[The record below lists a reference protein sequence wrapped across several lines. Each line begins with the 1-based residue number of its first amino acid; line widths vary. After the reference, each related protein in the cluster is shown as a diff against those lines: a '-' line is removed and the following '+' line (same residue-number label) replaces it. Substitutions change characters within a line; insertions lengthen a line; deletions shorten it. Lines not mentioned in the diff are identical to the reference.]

1 MNVNKAVIMAGGFG
15 TRLRP
20 LTMEIPKP
28 MVPLANVPMME
39 HIVHLLKR
47 HGIHRMLS
55 VLYFHPE
62 VITSYF
68 GDGIRW
74 NIEMEYVLATADYGT
89 AGSIKNAE
97 AHLRD
102 GRFLIISGDV
112 LTDFDL
118 TAAIQFHHE
127 RRALATIVLTRAA
140 NPLQYGIVITDQTGR
155 ICRFLEKPSWGEV
168 FSDTINTGIYI
179 LEAAVLDLIP
189 SGREFD
195 FSKDLFPLMLEQGD
209 ALYGYIAEGYWRDIG
224 NLSEYQ
230 QAHYDVLS
238 GAVSLHIGGQRQD
251 NVWLGTNCNIGNN
264 VEFRGKV
271 IVGDGTE
278 IGDGVVLDN
287 CVIGRHCRIGA
298 ASRIVRSV
306 LWDNVSIGIGCS
318 IEADVLASDVEL
330 GDRVTVLDNVF
341 IAARCHIGNN
351 AVLQPNIKLWPD
363 KVVEPYAIVARSM
376 IQEEKWSREL
386 FTEARITGSSNIE
399 MNPEFAARLG
409 TAIGTALPVGS
420 VVIASRDAD
429 TTSRMIKRALVAGL
443 LSAGIAIEDM
453 QMTAIPQTRLATKS
467 RQAAAGLHVRRSF
480 RNPTM
485 TDIIL
490 IGSDGR
496 DISGEL
502 AKKIERYFYGEDIR
516 RVPYER
522 VGQIRYPE
530 RQQETYIADY
540 LRRLDTALIA
550 QRHFRILIDYSFGLA
565 VNIFP
570 GILGSLGVTALALN
584 SYLDPYHAS
593 LTASDQENRREIS
606 GIMRS
611 LGYEIGF
618 KIDPGAE
625 RIALVDDRG
634 YWFSSMR
641 LLTIVT
647 KLFLESNRS
656 HAPFAIAV
664 PIEATSEVDM
674 IAAEYG
680 VTVIRTKNS
689 HTAMMEATRNEKIR
703 FVGGTR
709 GGFIFPE
716 YSVATDGLY
725 TVAKILEMLAKTG
738 FVLSELDNTL
748 PKRYQARRSI
758 ACPWHKKGTV
768 MRYAMEWSSNFYR
781 ELIDGVKV
789 FLPSNRS
796 VLILPSSGAGEV
808 TIVAEADAADEA
820 ERVADEIA
828 GYVEKWKNAD

>member
-1 MNVNKAVIMAGGFG
+1 MAGGFG

-20 LTMEIPKP
+20 LTMDIPKP
-28 MVPLANVPMME
+28 MVPVANAPMME
-39 HIVHLLKR
+39 HIVQLLKR
-47 HGIHRMLS
+47 HGICRMLS
-55 VLYFHPE
+55 VLYFQPE
-62 VITSYF
+62 AITHYF
-68 GDGIRW
+68 GDGSRW
-74 NIEMEYVLATADYGT
+74 DIEMEYVLATADYGT

-97 AHLRD
+97 AYLRS

-118 TAAIQFHHE
+118 TAAMRFHHE
-127 RRALATIVLTRAA
+127 RSALVTIVLTRTA
-140 NPLQYGIVITDQTGR
+140 NPLQYGIVITDEQGR

-179 LEAAVLDLIP
+179 LEPSVLDLIP
-189 SGREFD
+189 AGREFD
-195 FSKDLFPLMLEQGD
+195 FSKDLFPLMLERGE

-224 NLSEYQ
+224 NLNEYQ

-238 GAVSLHIGGQRQD
+238 SVVSLHISGQRRG
-251 NVWLGTNCNIGNN
+251 NVWLSTNCSIGKN
-264 VEFRGKV
+264 VEFRGAV
-271 IVGDGTE
+271 IVGEGTE
-278 IGDGVVLDN
+278 IGDGVLLDN

-298 ASRIVRSV
+298 ASRIIRSV
-306 LWDNVSIGIGCS
+306 LWDNVSTGTGCS
-318 IEADVLASDVEL
+318 IEADVIASDVEL
-330 GDRVTVLDNVF
+330 GDQVTVSDNVF
-341 IAARCHIGNN
+341 IAARCRIGSH
-351 AVLQPNIKLWPD
+351 AMLQPNIKLWPD
-363 KVVEPYAIVARSM
+363 KIVEPYAIVARSM
-376 IQEEKWSREL
+376 IQEEKWTREL
-386 FTEARITGSSNIE
+386 FTEARITGSSNVE

-409 TAIGTALPVGS
+409 TAIGTALPIGS
-420 VVIASRDAD
+420 IVIASRDAD

-443 LSAGIAIEDM
+443 LSAGITVEDM
-453 QMTAIPQTRLATKS
+453 QMTAIPQTRIATRS

-502 AKKIERYFYGEDIR
+502 AKKIERYFHGEDIR
-516 RVPYER
+516 RVSFER

-530 RQQETYIADY
+530 RQQETYVTDY

-550 QRHFRILIDYSFGLA
+550 QRRFRILIDYSFGLA
-565 VNIFP
+565 ANIFP

-584 SYLDPYHAS
+584 SYLDPYRAS
-593 LTASDQENRREIS
+593 LTASDEENRREIS

-664 PIEATSEVDM
+664 PVEATSEVDM
-674 IAAEYG
+674 IAAEYD
-680 VTVIRTKNS
+680 VTVVRTKNS
-689 HTAMMEATRNEKIR
+689 HSAMMDATRNENIR

-725 TVAKILEMLAKTG
+725 SVAKVLEMLAKTG

-748 PKRYQARRSI
+748 PKRYQVRRSI

-768 MRYAMEWSSNFYR
+768 MRYAMEWSSKFDR

-796 VLILPSSGAGEV
+796 VLILPASGAGEF
-808 TIVAEADAADEA
+808 TIVAEADSSDEA
-820 ERVADEIA
+820 EHIADEIA
-828 GYVEKWKNAD
+828 AYVEQWKHAD